1 MTVTAGLE
9 WDPPLQERVGAR
21 ERLCGICVFHD
32 FRWTE
37 VFPDERTQFKHGM
50 DLARTVINECPETH
64 EPALLLTRR
73 NDVDEGFQLTDS
85 HLLFVV
91 NIDDYRRSQT
101 NPALS
106 YLAGHLRVDVA
117 DLHTYT
123 ELANLGN
130 PNELR
135 RAISQHLD
143 IENVAAWIAE
153 QPERRRQL
161 LEVLDLTAFSHDS
174 TAAVDAERDAM
185 ERAQQAL
192 DSLNAVGDL
201 STAQI
206 TQLIDFTTKLTS
218 DKNRADLLRGVTLD
232 ETGRRL
238 AALIVHERT
247 QDRIA
252 DARHALDEYDALL
265 RGEGATETQMQH
277 FLSSNPLIFGL
288 QYANIRPQVEGPSG
302 TMDFLLERLDG
313 YNDLVELK
321 GPGEKL
327 VIAPTHQPGTKLP
340 SPHRYRLSNALGQAL
355 AQALAYRE
363 RLTRHPGTS
372 EEVHGI
378 SNPRHP
384 RLIIVLGRTEDLGQ
398 HKKDV
403 LLELNRSLHR
413 TEIIGYDA
421 LALRARTTLK
431 TIATYLGSVDH
442 RHADNSSPH
451 PS

>member
-1 MTVTAGLE
+1 MTVTAALD

-37 VFPDERTQFKHGM
+37 VFPDERTQFKHGK
-50 DLARTVINECPETH
+50 DLARTVINECPDTH

-106 YLAGHLRVDVA
+106 YLASHLRVNVA
-117 DLHTYT
+117 DLHAYT
-123 ELANLGN
+123 NLADLGN
-130 PNELR
+130 PDELR
-135 RAISQHLD
+135 HAIDQHL
-143 IENVAAWIAE
+143 EVEHVAAWLGE
-153 QPERRRQL
+153 QPERWRQL
-161 LEVLDLTAFSHDS
+161 LEILDLTGLNQRS
-174 TAAVDAERDAM
+174 TAFAEAVEGDAARV
-185 ERAQQAL
+185 QQAL
-192 DSLNAVGDL
+192 DSLNAIGELTND
-201 STAQI
+201 QI
-206 TQLIDFTTKLTS
+206 AQLIEFTTKLT
-218 DKNRADLLRGVTLD
+218 NEEHRADLLRGATLD
-232 ETGRRL
+232 ETGRRV
-238 AALIVHERT
+238 AAQVVHERT

-252 DARHALDEYDALL
+252 DARRALNRYETLL
-265 RGEGATETQMQH
+265 HGDGTTETQMQQ
-277 FLSSNPLIFGL
+277 FLSRNPLIFGL

-327 VIAPTHQPGTKLP
+327 IIAPAHLPGTKLP
-340 SPHRYRLSNALGQAL
+340 SPHQYRLSKALGQAL

-372 EEVHGI
+372 EEIHGI
-378 SNPRHP
+378 PNPRHP
-384 RLIIVLGRTEDLGQ
+384 RLIMVLGRTEDLDQ

-421 LALRARTTLK
+421 LALRAQTTLDN
-431 TIATYLGSVDH
+431 IATYLGATDEQ
-442 RHADNSSPH
+442 HAYGPAPH